1 MLFDSSLKQEL
12 NRSFGA
18 TLVVLVTVVMT
29 MVLIRTLGLASNGN
43 VNPAEVSLVLGF
55 TVLGYLPTV
64 FTLSLFVAMV
74 STLSRLYRDSEM
86 VIWLTS
92 GQGLVQLLR
101 PLWQFGWP
109 LILIVAALVLWVW
122 PWSNQQVQELRERYE
137 KRGDLERVT
146 PGQFQSSASG
156 QRVFFIEKDQ
166 AGDLQGKNVFI
177 SITDAEKTV
186 IATARTGRIDQR
198 EDERFLLLENGQ
210 RLERRHANQ
219 ELTLAEFE
227 TYATRISRTLIDP
240 SQLSAKMLTLD
251 ELLIQPN
258 LENQAELVWRL
269 GSILA
274 CFNFILLALLVAQ
287 FNPRSGRSLQLM
299 LALFSFLVYT
309 NMINIGKAW
318 VVNHKVTP
326 LGFALALH
334 GGVLVLAL
342 AGVWI
347 RHHQWSWRHWLP
359 ARSLARSTP

>member
-55 TVLGYLPTV
+55 TVLGYLPTI

-86 VIWLTS
+86 VIWLTT

>member
-55 TVLGYLPTV
+55 TVLGYLPTI

-92 GQGLVQLLR
+92 GQGIIQLLR

>member
-359 ARSLARSTP
+359 ARSLARTTP

>member
-55 TVLGYLPTV
+55 TVLGYLPTIV
-64 FTLSLFVAMV
+64 TLSLFVAMV
-74 STLSRLYRDSEM
+74 STLSRQYRDSEM
-86 VIWLTS
+86 VIWLSS
-92 GQGLVQLLR
+92 GQGLVQWLR
-101 PLWQFGWP
+101 PLWQFVWP
-109 LILIVAALVLWVW
+109 LILIVATLVLWVW

-166 AGDLQGKNVFI
+166 VGDLQGKNVFI
-177 SITDAEKTV
+177 SITDADKTV
-186 IATARTGRIDQR
+186 IATARTGRIDVR
-198 EDERFLLLENGQ
+198 DDERFLVLENGQ

-359 ARSLARSTP
+359 ARSLARTTP

>member
-55 TVLGYLPTV
+55 TVLGYLPTI
-64 FTLSLFVAMV
+64 FTLSLFVAIV

-92 GQGLVQLLR
+92 GQSLMQLLR

-109 LILIVAALVLWVW
+109 LILIVAMLVLLVW

-137 KRGDLERVT
+137 RRGDLERVT

-177 SITDAEKTV
+177 SLTDADKTV
-186 IATARTGRIDQR
+186 IATARAGRIDLR
-198 EDERFLLLENGQ
+198 GDERFLVLENGQ
-210 RLERRHANQ
+210 RLERRHDSQ

-227 TYATRISRTLIDP
+227 SYATRISRTLVDP
-240 SQLSAKMLTLD
+240 SALTAKMLPLSD
-251 ELLIQPN
+251 LLMQPN

-269 GSILA
+269 GSVLA
-274 CFNFILLALLVAQ
+274 CFNFLLLALLMAQ

-309 NMINIGKAW
+309 NLINIGKAW

-326 LGFALALH
+326 WGFALALH
-334 GGVLVLAL
+334 GGVLVLVL
-342 AGVWI
+342 LGVWM

-359 ARSLARSTP
+359 TPSPADGKP

>member
-1 MLFDSSLKQEL
+1 MLFGSSLKQEL

-29 MVLIRTLGLASNGN
+29 IVLIRTLGLASNGN

-55 TVLGYLPTV
+55 TVLGYLPTI

-92 GQGLVQLLR
+92 GQGLIQLLR
-101 PLWQFGWP
+101 PLWRFGWP
-109 LILIVAALVLWVW
+109 LILIVAALILWVW
-122 PWSNQQVQELRERYE
+122 PWSNQQVQDLRERYE

-177 SITDAEKTV
+177 SITDADKTV
-186 IATARTGRIDQR
+186 IATARTGRIEVRD
-198 EDERFLLLENGQ
+198 DERFLVLENGQ
-210 RLERRHANQ
+210 RMERRHASQ
-219 ELTLAEFE
+219 ELTLPEFE
-227 TYATRISRTLIDP
+227 TYATRISRTLVDP

-251 ELLIQPN
+251 DLLIQPN

-274 CFNFILLALLVAQ
+274 CFNFVLLALWIAQ

-309 NMINIGKAW
+309 NMINIGKTW

-334 GGVLVLAL
+334 GGVFVVAWV
-342 AGVWI
+342 GVWI

-359 ARSLARSTP
+359 TPTLTGGKP

>member
-55 TVLGYLPTV
+55 TVLGYLPTIV
-64 FTLSLFVAMV
+64 TLSLFVAMV
-74 STLSRLYRDSEM
+74 STLSRQYRDSEM
-86 VIWLTS
+86 VIWLSS
-92 GQGLVQLLR
+92 GQGLLQWLR
-101 PLWQFGWP
+101 PLWQFVWP
-109 LILIVAALVLWVW
+109 LILIVATLVLWVW

-177 SITDAEKTV
+177 SITDADKTV
-186 IATARTGRIDQR
+186 IATARSGRIDLR
-198 EDERFLLLENGQ
+198 GEERFLVLENGQ

-240 SQLSAKMLTLD
+240 SQCWA
-251 ELLIQPN
+251 
-258 LENQAELVWRL
+258 W
-269 GSILA
+269 
-274 CFNFILLALLVAQ
+274 
-287 FNPRSGRSLQLM
+287 
-299 LALFSFLVYT
+299 
-309 NMINIGKAW
+309 MIC
-318 VVNHKVTP
+318 
-326 LGFALALH
+326 
-334 GGVLVLAL
+334 
-342 AGVWI
+342 
-347 RHHQWSWRHWLP
+347 
-359 ARSLARSTP
+359 

>member
-55 TVLGYLPTV
+55 TVLGYLPTI

-92 GQGLVQLLR
+92 GQGLMQLLR
-101 PLWQFGWP
+101 PMWRFSWP
-109 LILIVAALVLWVW
+109 LILIVAALILWVW
-122 PWSNQQVQELRERYE
+122 PWSNQQIQELRERYE

-177 SITDAEKTV
+177 SITDADKTV
-186 IATARTGRIDQR
+186 IATARTGRIDMR
-198 EDERFLLLENGQ
+198 DDERFLVLENGQ
-210 RLERRHANQ
+210 RLERRHASQ

-227 TYATRISRTLIDP
+227 TYATRISRTLVDP
-240 SQLSAKMLTLD
+240 SQLSAKMLPLD
-251 ELLIQPN
+251 ALLTQPN

-269 GSILA
+269 GSIFA
-274 CFNFILLALLVAQ
+274 CFNFVLLALLMAQ

-309 NMINIGKAW
+309 NMINIGKTW

-334 GGVLVLAL
+334 GGLLVVAL
-342 AGVWI
+342 AGVWM
-347 RHHQWSWRHWLP
+347 RHQQWSWRHWLP
-359 ARSLARSTP
+359 ARTFAGAKP

>member
-55 TVLGYLPTV
+55 TVLGYLPTIV
-64 FTLSLFVAMV
+64 TLSLFVAMV

-101 PLWQFGWP
+101 PLWRFGWP
-109 LILIVAALVLWVW
+109 LILIVAALILWVW

-177 SITDAEKTV
+177 SITDADKTV
-186 IATARTGRIDQR
+186 IATARSGRIDLRGEERGRTHFVRFAAPRHQR
-198 EDERFLLLENGQ
+198 QRGGERGACYAIADHMGLRHGQ
-210 RLERRHANQ
+210 
-219 ELTLAEFE
+219 
-227 TYATRISRTLIDP
+227 
-240 SQLSAKMLTLD
+240 
-251 ELLIQPN
+251 
-258 LENQAELVWRL
+258 
-269 GSILA
+269 
-274 CFNFILLALLVAQ
+274 
-287 FNPRSGRSLQLM
+287 
-299 LALFSFLVYT
+299 
-309 NMINIGKAW
+309 
-318 VVNHKVTP
+318 
-326 LGFALALH
+326 
-334 GGVLVLAL
+334 
-342 AGVWI
+342 
-347 RHHQWSWRHWLP
+347 
-359 ARSLARSTP
+359 SLAHHLDRLDLRQNVIIPDNLGHRGIGRLP

>member
-55 TVLGYLPTV
+55 TVLGYLPTIV
-64 FTLSLFVAMV
+64 TLSLFVAMV
-74 STLSRLYRDSEM
+74 STLSRQYRDSEM
-86 VIWLTS
+86 VIWLSS
-92 GQGLVQLLR
+92 GQGLLKWLR
-101 PLWQFGWP
+101 PLWQFVWP
-109 LILIVAALVLWVW
+109 LILIVATLILLVW

-177 SITDAEKTV
+177 SITDADKTV
-186 IATARTGRIDQR
+186 IATARSGRIDLR
-198 EDERFLLLENGQ
+198 GEERFLVLENGQ

-227 TYATRISRTLIDP
+227 TYATRINRTLVDP
-240 SQLSAKMLTLD
+240 SQLSAKMLGLD
-251 ELLIQPN
+251 ELLLQPS

-269 GSILA
+269 GSVVA
-274 CFNFILLALLVAQ
+274 CFNFVLLALLMAQ

-309 NMINIGKAW
+309 NMINIGKTW
-318 VVNHKVTP
+318 MVNHKVTP
-326 LGFALALH
+326 WGFAIALH
-334 GGVLVLAL
+334 GGVMLVAIT
-342 AGVWI
+342 GVWM
-347 RHHQWSWRHWLP
+347 RHQQWSWRHWLP
-359 ARSLARSTP
+359 APAVEGGKP

>member
-55 TVLGYLPTV
+55 TVLGYLPTIV
-64 FTLSLFVAMV
+64 TLSLFVAMV
-74 STLSRLYRDSEM
+74 STLSRQYRDSEM
-86 VIWLTS
+86 VIWLSS
-92 GQGLVQLLR
+92 GQGLLQWLR
-101 PLWQFGWP
+101 PLWQFVWP
-109 LILIVAALVLWVW
+109 LILIVATLILLVW

-177 SITDAEKTV
+177 SITDADKTV
-186 IATARTGRIDQR
+186 IATARSGRIDLR
-198 EDERFLLLENGQ
+198 GEERFLVLENGQ

-359 ARSLARSTP
+359 ARSLARTTP

>member
-55 TVLGYLPTV
+55 TVLGYVPTIV
-64 FTLSLFVAMV
+64 TLSLFVAMV
-74 STLSRLYRDSEM
+74 STLSRQYRDSEM
-86 VIWLTS
+86 VIWLSS
-92 GQGLVQLLR
+92 GQGLLQWLR
-101 PLWQFGWP
+101 PLWQFVWP
-109 LILIVAALVLWVW
+109 LILIVATLVLWVW

-177 SITDAEKTV
+177 SITDADKTV
-186 IATARTGRIDQR
+186 IATARSGRIDLR
-198 EDERFLLLENGQ
+198 GEERFLVLENGQ

-334 GGVLVLAL
+334 GGLLVVAL
-342 AGVWI
+342 AGVWM
-347 RHHQWSWRHWLP
+347 RHQQWSWRHWLP
-359 ARSLARSTP
+359 ARSFAGAKP

>member
-55 TVLGYLPTV
+55 TVLGYLPTI

-92 GQGLVQLLR
+92 GQGLMQLLR
-101 PLWQFGWP
+101 PMWRFSWP
-109 LILIVAALVLWVW
+109 LILIVAALILWVW

-177 SITDAEKTV
+177 SITDADKTV
-186 IATARTGRIDQR
+186 IATARTGRIDVR
-198 EDERFLLLENGQ
+198 DDERFLVLENGQ
-210 RLERRHANQ
+210 RMERRHASQ

>member
-227 TYATRISRTLIDP
+227 TYATRISPTLIDP

>member
-166 AGDLQGKNVFI
+166 VGDLQGKNVFI
-177 SITDAEKTV
+177 SITDADKTV
-186 IATARTGRIDQR
+186 IATARTGRIDLR
-198 EDERFLLLENGQ
+198 DDERFLVLENGQ

-326 LGFALALH
+326 LGFVLALH

>member
-55 TVLGYLPTV
+55 TVLGYLPTIV
-64 FTLSLFVAMV
+64 TLSLFVAMV
-74 STLSRLYRDSEM
+74 STLSRQYRDSEM
-86 VIWLTS
+86 VIWLSS
-92 GQGLVQLLR
+92 GQGLLQWLR
-101 PLWQFGWP
+101 PLWQFVWP
-109 LILIVAALVLWVW
+109 LILIVATLVLWVW

-177 SITDAEKTV
+177 SITDADKTV
-186 IATARTGRIDQR
+186 IATARTGRIDLR
-198 EDERFLLLENGQ
+198 DDERFLVLENGQ

-359 ARSLARSTP
+359 ARSLARTTP

>member
-12 NRSFGA
+12 NRGFGA

-55 TVLGYLPTV
+55 TVLGYLPTI

-74 STLSRLYRDSEM
+74 GTLSRLYRDSEM

-92 GQGLVQLLR
+92 GHGLMQLLR

-109 LILIVAALVLWVW
+109 LILIVSMLILLVW
-122 PWSNQQVQELRERYE
+122 PWSNQQVQDLRERYE

-166 AGDLQGKNVFI
+166 TDDLQGKNVFI
-177 SITDAEKTV
+177 SIQDADKTV

-198 EDERFLLLENGQ
+198 GDERFLVLEHGQ
-210 RLERRHANQ
+210 RLERRHATQ
-219 ELTLAEFE
+219 EMTLAEFDN
-227 TYATRISRTLIDP
+227 YATRISRTFVNP
-240 SQLSAKMLTLD
+240 TQLSAKMLSLA
-251 ELLIQPN
+251 ELLTQPS

-269 GSILA
+269 GGILA
-274 CFNFILLALLVAQ
+274 CFNFVLLALLVAQ

-309 NMINIGKAW
+309 NMINIGKTW

-326 LGFALALH
+326 WGFTLALH
-334 GGVLVLAL
+334 GGVFAFAL
-342 AGVWI
+342 LGVWV
-347 RHHQWSWRHWLP
+347 RHHQWSWRHFLP
-359 ARSLARSTP
+359 LPLARGIKP

>member
-55 TVLGYLPTV
+55 TVLGYLPTI

-177 SITDAEKTV
+177 SITDAEKTM

>member
-1 MLFDSSLKQEL
+1 
-12 NRSFGA
+12 
-18 TLVVLVTVVMT
+18 
-29 MVLIRTLGLASNGN
+29 
-43 VNPAEVSLVLGF
+43 
-55 TVLGYLPTV
+55 
-64 FTLSLFVAMV
+64 
-74 STLSRLYRDSEM
+74 
-86 VIWLTS
+86 
-92 GQGLVQLLR
+92 
-101 PLWQFGWP
+101 
-109 LILIVAALVLWVW
+109 
-122 PWSNQQVQELRERYE
+122 
-137 KRGDLERVT
+137 
-146 PGQFQSSASG
+146 
-156 QRVFFIEKDQ
+156 
-166 AGDLQGKNVFI
+166 
-177 SITDAEKTV
+177 
-186 IATARTGRIDQR
+186 
-198 EDERFLLLENGQ
+198 LENGQ

>member
-166 AGDLQGKNVFI
+166 VGDLQGKNVFI
-177 SITDAEKTV
+177 SITDADKTV

>member
-55 TVLGYLPTV
+55 TVLGYLPTI

-92 GQGLVQLLR
+92 GQGMFQLLR
-101 PLWQFGWP
+101 PMWQFAWP
-109 LILIVAALVLWVW
+109 LILIVAMLILLVW

-146 PGQFQSSASG
+146 PGQFQSSAFG

-177 SITDAEKTV
+177 SITDADKTV
-186 IATARTGRIDQR
+186 IATARTGRIDVR
-198 EDERFLLLENGQ
+198 EDERFLVLENGQ
-210 RLERRHANQ
+210 RLERRHASQ

-227 TYATRISRTLIDP
+227 TYATRISRTLVDT

-251 ELLIQPN
+251 ALLTQPN

-274 CFNFILLALLVAQ
+274 CFNFVLLALLMAQ

-309 NMINIGKAW
+309 NMINIGKTW

-334 GGVLVLAL
+334 AGVLVVAL
-342 AGVWI
+342 AGVWM

-359 ARSLARSTP
+359 ARSFTGGTP

>member
-55 TVLGYLPTV
+55 TVLGYLPTIV
-64 FTLSLFVAMV
+64 TLSLFVAMV
-74 STLSRLYRDSEM
+74 STLSRQYRDSEM
-86 VIWLTS
+86 VIWLSS
-92 GQGLVQLLR
+92 GQGLLQWLR
-101 PLWQFGWP
+101 PLWQFVWP
-109 LILIVAALVLWVW
+109 LILIVATLILLVW

-177 SITDAEKTV
+177 SITDADKTV
-186 IATARTGRIDQR
+186 IATARSGRIDLR
-198 EDERFLLLENGQ
+198 GEERFLVLENGQ

-347 RHHQWSWRHWLP
+347 RHHQWL
-359 ARSLARSTP
+359 SLIHISEPTRPY

>member
-359 ARSLARSTP
+359 ARSLARTMP

>member
-55 TVLGYLPTV
+55 TVLGYLPTI

-92 GQGLVQLLR
+92 GQGLMQLLR

-198 EDERFLLLENGQ
+198 EDERFLVLENGQ
-210 RLERRHANQ
+210 RLERRHATQ

-240 SQLSAKMLTLD
+240 SQLSAKMLALD
-251 ELLIQPN
+251 ELITQPS

-274 CFNFILLALLVAQ
+274 CFNFVLLALLMAQ

-309 NMINIGKAW
+309 NLINIGKTW

-326 LGFALALH
+326 LGFAVALH
-334 GGVLVLAL
+334 GGVCVVAL
-342 AGVWI
+342 AGVWM

-359 ARSLARSTP
+359 NRAIAGGRP

>member
-1 MLFDSSLKQEL
+1 
-12 NRSFGA
+12 
-18 TLVVLVTVVMT
+18 
-29 MVLIRTLGLASNGN
+29 
-43 VNPAEVSLVLGF
+43 
-55 TVLGYLPTV
+55 
-64 FTLSLFVAMV
+64 
-74 STLSRLYRDSEM
+74 
-86 VIWLTS
+86 
-92 GQGLVQLLR
+92 
-101 PLWQFGWP
+101 LWQFGWP

-177 SITDAEKTV
+177 SITDADKTV
-186 IATARTGRIDQR
+186 IATARTGRIDVR
-198 EDERFLLLENGQ
+198 DDERFLVLENGQ
-210 RLERRHANQ
+210 RLERRHASQ
-219 ELTLAEFE
+219 ELILAEFE
-227 TYATRISRTLIDP
+227 TYDTRISRTLVDP

-251 ELLIQPN
+251 ELLIQSN

-274 CFNFILLALLVAQ
+274 CFNFVLLALLMAQ

-334 GGVLVLAL
+334 GGVFVVALV
-342 AGVWI
+342 GVWM
-347 RHHQWSWRHWLP
+347 RHHQWTWRHWLP
-359 ARSLARSTP
+359 APTPTGGKP

>member
-1 MLFDSSLKQEL
+1 M
-12 NRSFGA
+12 
-18 TLVVLVTVVMT
+18 
-29 MVLIRTLGLASNGN
+29 
-43 VNPAEVSLVLGF
+43 
-55 TVLGYLPTV
+55 
-64 FTLSLFVAMV
+64 
-74 STLSRLYRDSEM
+74 
-86 VIWLTS
+86 
-92 GQGLVQLLR
+92 
-101 PLWQFGWP
+101 
-109 LILIVAALVLWVW
+109 
-122 PWSNQQVQELRERYE
+122 
-137 KRGDLERVT
+137 
-146 PGQFQSSASG
+146 
-156 QRVFFIEKDQ
+156 FFIEKDQ

-177 SITDAEKTV
+177 SITDADKTV

>member
-55 TVLGYLPTV
+55 TVLGYLPTIV
-64 FTLSLFVAMV
+64 TLSLFVAMV
-74 STLSRLYRDSEM
+74 STLSRQYRDSEM
-86 VIWLTS
+86 VIWLSS
-92 GQGLVQLLR
+92 GQGLVQWLR
-101 PLWQFGWP
+101 PLWQFVWP
-109 LILIVAALVLWVW
+109 LILIVATLVLWVW

-177 SITDAEKTV
+177 SITDADKTV
-186 IATARTGRIDQR
+186 IATARTGRIDVR
-198 EDERFLLLENGQ
+198 DDERFLVLENGQ
-210 RLERRHANQ
+210 RLERRHASQ

-227 TYATRISRTLIDP
+227 TYATRISRTLLDP

-251 ELLIQPN
+251 ELLTQPN

-274 CFNFILLALLVAQ
+274 CFNFVLLALLMAQ

-359 ARSLARSTP
+359 ARSLARTTP

>member
-198 EDERFLLLENGQ
+198 QDERFLLLENGQ

>member
-55 TVLGYLPTV
+55 TVLGYLPTI

-92 GQGLVQLLR
+92 GQGLIQLLR
-101 PLWQFGWP
+101 PLWRFVWP
-109 LILIVAALVLWVW
+109 LILIVAALILWVW
-122 PWSNQQVQELRERYE
+122 PWSNQQIQELRDRYE

-177 SITDAEKTV
+177 SITDADKTV
-186 IATARTGRIDQR
+186 IATARTGRIDVR
-198 EDERFLLLENGQ
+198 DDERFLVLENGQ
-210 RLERRHANQ
+210 RLERRHASQ

-227 TYATRISRTLIDP
+227 TYATRISRTLLDP

-274 CFNFILLALLVAQ
+274 CFNFVLLALLMAQ

-309 NMINIGKAW
+309 NMINIGKTW

-334 GGVLVLAL
+334 GGVLVVAL

-347 RHHQWSWRHWLP
+347 RHHQWSWRQWLP
-359 ARSLARSTP
+359 ANTPTGGKP

>member
-55 TVLGYLPTV
+55 TVLGYLPTIV
-64 FTLSLFVAMV
+64 TLSLFVAMV
-74 STLSRLYRDSEM
+74 STLSRQYRDSEM
-86 VIWLTS
+86 VIWLSS
-92 GQGLVQLLR
+92 GQGLVQWLR
-101 PLWQFGWP
+101 PLWQFVWP
-109 LILIVAALVLWVW
+109 LILIVATLILLVW

-166 AGDLQGKNVFI
+166 VGDLQGKNVFI
-177 SITDAEKTV
+177 SITDADKTV
-186 IATARTGRIDQR
+186 IATARTGRIDLR
-198 EDERFLLLENGQ
+198 DDERFLVLENGQ

-227 TYATRISRTLIDP
+227 TYATRISRTLLDP

-359 ARSLARSTP
+359 ARSLARTTP